1 MTVQTKALGGRLPL
15 ADPASL
21 TDAQRGLFDLMMN
34 TMVPWANQVP
44 FESTTSDGRLI
55 GPFNPALLNPA
66 TATKFLELQFAE
78 QLNTSLDERVRQVI
92 VLTVGAIWGADY
104 ELYAHAAVARQAG
117 LSESAIRTLVSGG
130 VPGELTERERLAHR
144 VTRQL
149 CVDHKLDDE
158 LYHQAENIFGT
169 VGLIDM
175 STLIAAYHGVC
186 ITLNM
191 FDVPAPGPI
200 VRDANDSYGG
210 TR

>member
-1 MTVQTKALGGRLPL
+1 MTVQTDALGGRLPL

-44 FESTTSDGRLI
+44 FQSTTADGRLI
-55 GPFNPALLNPA
+55 GPFNPALLNPQ

-117 LSESAIRTLVSGG
+117 LSESAIHTLVSGG
-130 VPGELTERERLAHR
+130 VPGDLTERERLAQR
-144 VTRQL
+144 LTRQL
-149 CVDHKLDDE
+149 CIDHRLDDD
-158 LYHQAENIFGT
+158 LYREAENTFGT
-169 VGLIDM
+169 VGLLDM

-186 ITLNM
+186 ITLTM
-191 FDVPAPGPI
+191 FAVPAPGPI
-200 VRDANDSYGG
+200 VSETNE
-210 TR
+210 

>member
-1 MTVQTKALGGRLPL
+1 MTLQTDALGGRLPL

-21 TDAQRGLFDLMMN
+21 TDAQRGLLDVMMN
-34 TMVPWANQVP
+34 TMVPWANEVP
-44 FESTTSDGRLI
+44 FQSTTADGRLI
-55 GPFNPALLNPA
+55 GPFNPALLNPQ

-104 ELYAHAAVARQAG
+104 ELYAHAAVARQVR

-130 VPGELTERERLAHR
+130 LPGELTEREQLAQR

-149 CVDHKLDDE
+149 CVDHRLDDE
-158 LYHQAENIFGT
+158 LSCEAENIFGT

-175 STLIAAYHGVC
+175 TTLIGVYHGVC
-186 ITLNM
+186 VTLTM
-191 FDVPAPGPI
+191 FAVPAPGPI
-200 VRDANDSYGG
+200 V
-210 TR
+210 

>member
-1 MTVQTKALGGRLPL
+1 MTLHTDALGGRLPL
-15 ADPASL
+15 ADPASM

-44 FESTTSDGRLI
+44 FPSTTADGRFI
-55 GPFNPALLNPA
+55 GPFNPALLNPQ

-117 LSESAIRTLVSGG
+117 LSESAIRTLVGG
-130 VPGELTERERLAHR
+130 GLPGDLIEREQLAQR
-144 VTRQL
+144 VARQL
-149 CVDHKLDDE
+149 CVDHRLDDD
-158 LYHQAENIFGT
+158 LYSEAENVFGT

-175 STLIAAYHGVC
+175 TSLVGVYHGVC
-186 ITLNM
+186 VTLTM
-191 FDVPAPGPI
+191 FAVPAPGPI
-200 VRDANDSYGG
+200 VRDAND
-210 TR
+210 

>member
-1 MTVQTKALGGRLPL
+1 MTLQTNALGGRLPL
-15 ADPASL
+15 ADPATL

-34 TMVPWANQVP
+34 TMVPWAKQVP
-44 FESTTSDGRLI
+44 FQSTTADGRLI

-117 LSESAIRTLVSGG
+117 LTESGIRTLVGG
-130 VPGELTERERLAHR
+130 GLPGELTEREQLAQR

-149 CVDHKLDDE
+149 CVDHRLDDK
-158 LYHQAENIFGT
+158 LYREAENTFGT
-169 VGLIDM
+169 VGLIDI

-186 ITLNM
+186 ITLTM
-191 FDVPAPGPI
+191 FAVPAPGPI
-200 VRDANDSYGG
+200 VQDVNE
-210 TR
+210 

>member
-1 MTVQTKALGGRLPL
+1 LV
-15 ADPASL
+15 DPAIL

-44 FESTTSDGRLI
+44 FQSTTADGRLV
-55 GPFNPALLNPA
+55 GPFNPALLNPL

-117 LSESAIRTLVSGG
+117 MSESAIRTLVSGG
-130 VPGELTERERLAHR
+130 VPGDLTEREELAQR

-149 CVDHKLDDE
+149 CVCHRLDDE
-158 LYHQAENIFGT
+158 LYREAENVFGT
-169 VGLIDM
+169 LGLIDM
-175 STLIAAYHGVC
+175 TSLIGVYHGVC
-186 ITLNM
+186 ITLTM
-191 FDVPAPGPI
+191 FAVPAPGPI
-200 VRDANDSYGG
+200 VADANE
-210 TR
+210 

>member
-1 MTVQTKALGGRLPL
+1 MTLPTEALGGRLPL
-15 ADPASL
+15 ADPATL

-44 FESTTSDGRLI
+44 FQSTTADGRII
-55 GPFNPALLNPA
+55 GPGNPALLNPQ

-92 VLTVGAIWGADY
+92 ALTVGAIWGADY

-130 VPGELTERERLAHR
+130 LSGELTEREQLAQR

-149 CVDHKLDDE
+149 CVYHRLVDE
-158 LYHQAENIFGT
+158 LYREAENTFGT
-169 VGLIDM
+169 LGLIDIT
-175 STLIAAYHGVC
+175 SVISVFHSVC
-186 ITLNM
+186 ITLTM
-191 FDVPAPGPI
+191 FAVPAPGPI
-200 VRDANDSYGG
+200 VRDANQ
-210 TR
+210 

>member
-1 MTVQTKALGGRLPL
+1 MTLQTDSLGGRLPL
-15 ADPASL
+15 ADPATL
-21 TDAQRGLFDLMMN
+21 TDAQRGVFDLMMN

-44 FESTTSDGRLI
+44 FQSTTADGRLI

-117 LSESAIRTLVSGG
+117 LSESAIRALVGGG
-130 VPGELTERERLAHR
+130 VPGELTERERLAQR

-149 CVDHKLDDE
+149 CVDHRLDDE
-158 LYHQAENIFGT
+158 LYREAENTFGT
-169 VGLIDM
+169 LGLIDM
-175 STLIAAYHGVC
+175 TSLIGVYHGVC
-186 ITLNM
+186 ITLTT
-191 FDVPAPGPI
+191 FAVPAPGPI
-200 VRDANDSYGG
+200 VRDVNE
-210 TR
+210 

>member
-1 MTVQTKALGGRLPL
+1 MTLQTNALGGRLPL
-15 ADPASL
+15 ADPATL

-34 TMVPWANQVP
+34 TMIPWSNEVP
-44 FESTTSDGRLI
+44 FQSTTADGRLI
-55 GPFNPALLNPA
+55 GPFNPALLNPQ

-130 VPGELTERERLAHR
+130 VPGGLTEREQLAQR

-149 CVDHKLDDE
+149 CVDHRLDDE
-158 LYHQAENIFGT
+158 LYREAQSTFGT

-175 STLIAAYHGVC
+175 TTLIGVYHGVC
-186 ITLNM
+186 VTLTM
-191 FDVPAPGPI
+191 FAVPAPGPI
-200 VRDANDSYGG
+200 LRGEM
-210 TR
+210 R

>member
-1 MTVQTKALGGRLPL
+1 MTLQTNALGGRLPL
-15 ADPASL
+15 ADPAGL

-34 TMVPWANQVP
+34 TMIPWANQVP
-44 FESTTSDGRLI
+44 FQSTTADGRLI
-55 GPFNPALLNPA
+55 GPFNPALLNPQ

-92 VLTVGAIWGADY
+92 VLTVGAIWSADY

-130 VPGELTERERLAHR
+130 VPGELTEREQLAQR

-149 CVDHKLDDE
+149 CVDHRLDDE
-158 LYHQAENIFGT
+158 LYREAENTFGT

-175 STLIAAYHGVC
+175 AMLIGVYHGVC
-186 ITLNM
+186 VTLTM
-191 FDVPAPGPI
+191 FAVPAPGPI
-200 VRDANDSYGG
+200 VRGEM
-210 TR
+210 R